1 MWMNETKTET
11 EPRHIQIGHVLYSSI
26 TPNPVFSETN
36 EVINL
41 TSSAGETSFLLN
53 EDDDDEENI
62 TNNGA
67 RKVTSI

>member
-1 MWMNETKTET
+1 MRMNETKTET
-11 EPRHIQIGHVLYSSI
+11 ESRHIQIDHVLY
-26 TPNPVFSETN
+26 NPVFSETN